1 MCALPSEERSKQLLT
16 ISELQ
21 QLVVDKES
29 DLRAIQVKLKAT
41 IDEKEELR
49 SKMNE
54 IKKQMEELANEI
66 KRIPLLE
73 AADASTS
80 NMPQLLGR
88 QESVSDYNVLSAGT
102 MSEQLNRTD
111 DLSADS
117 EDARR
122 QQT

>member
-1 MCALPSEERSKQLLT
+1 
-16 ISELQ
+16 
-21 QLVVDKES
+21 
-29 DLRAIQVKLKAT
+29 
-41 IDEKEELR
+41 
-49 SKMNE
+49 
-54 IKKQMEELANEI
+54 MEELANEI

>member
-1 MCALPSEERSKQLLT
+1 MKMCALPSEERSKQLLT

-54 IKKQMEELANEI
+54 IKKQ
-66 KRIPLLE
+66 
-73 AADASTS
+73 
-80 NMPQLLGR
+80 
-88 QESVSDYNVLSAGT
+88 VSPSLS
-102 MSEQLNRTD
+102 MSF
-111 DLSADS
+111 S
-117 EDARR
+117 E
-122 QQT
+122 